1 MRSKLLVIPALLLS
15 VSFLT
20 ACGKGDNQA
29 PLPRLVK
36 VIVLGQGL
44 DATTSGLSK
53 KDPGTLNFDASGK
66 VTEVLVKRGDRV
78 LAGQSLAR
86 LMPNSISSESAVLIS
101 YKAAK
106 AELQSAEADFKRYSD
121 LRAKNFIS
129 ASEFD
134 RRVAVIESARAKYE
148 QSMEQMGF
156 VTLRAIESGLLTEL
170 KLTLGQ
176 LVDVK
181 DVVGSIKVDDKS
193 AKVAEK
199 NKQNKQGKQSMLIP
213 ITALH
218 SDGVTVYK
226 LVLDA
231 DSTTIGTIATAK
243 LELGKVD
250 DASAE
255 VIGGLNAGDLVIATG
270 WHALSVGQKA
280 RIAISEKAE

>member
-1 MRSKLLVIPALLLS
+1 MRSKLLTIPALLLVIS
-15 VSFLT
+15 ILASR
-20 ACGKGDNQA
+20 GGGDDKS

-36 VIVLGQGL
+36 VIVVGQSL
-44 DATTSGLSK
+44 EDASAK
-53 KDPGTLNFDASGK
+53 VANKDPGTLNFDASGK

-78 LAGQSLAR
+78 QAGQSLAR
-86 LMPNSISSESAVLIS
+86 LMPNSISSDSAVLIS

-148 QSMEQMGF
+148 QAMEQMGF
-156 VTLRAIESGLLTEL
+156 VTLRALESGLLTEFSMVQ
-170 KLTLGQ
+170 GQ
-176 LVDVK
+176 LVNVK
-181 DVVGSIKVDDKS
+181 DVVGRMKVDDKS
-193 AKVAEK
+193 AKVVTK
-199 NKQNKQGKQSMLIP
+199 NKNSMVLP
-213 ITALH
+213 TTAIH
-218 SDGVTVYK
+218 SDGVSVYK
-226 LVLDA
+226 LILDQ
-231 DSTTIGTIATAK
+231 DSTSIGTIAVAK

-255 VIGGLNAGDLVIATG
+255 VLGGLSAGDIVIATG
-270 WHALSVGQKA
+270 WHALSIGQKV